1 MLLLCHVGCTLQIG
15 MTCGGG
21 SSSST
26 SPAWAI
32 LRMLYQL
39 ERSET
44 ALVALLLELLL
55 TLLVLVRGHH
65 R

>member
-1 MLLLCHVGCTLQIG
+1 
-15 MTCGGG
+15 MTCGEG

-26 SPAWAI
+26 KLALAI
-32 LRMLYQL
+32 RQMLYRL
-39 ERSET
+39 ELSET

-55 TLLVLVRGHH
+55 TLLVLVHAHH